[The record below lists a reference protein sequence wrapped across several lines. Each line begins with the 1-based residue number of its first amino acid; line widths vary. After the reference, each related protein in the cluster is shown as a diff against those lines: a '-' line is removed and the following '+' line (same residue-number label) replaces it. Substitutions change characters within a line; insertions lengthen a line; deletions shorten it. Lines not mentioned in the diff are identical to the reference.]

1 MTEAMQTPA
10 AYAQLIVDFSA
21 GDRASAMAQFVAAVK
36 DEPSFKLAPASWIAD
51 VIVAIKGDA

>member
-10 AYAQLIVDFSA
+10 AYADLIVAFSA
-21 GDRASAMAQFVAAVK
+21 GDRTQALAQFVAAVK

-51 VIVAIKGDA
+51 VIVEIRGAA